1 MLSSPLNLL
10 SNNISCII
18 HFMRIIISD
27 MSFPIFFLILPNDT
41 IQHLRLK
48 WSDRLTGVVSKKS
61 ESWERRLPSNRFNEA
76 QRRDKAMMY
85 VHAAWGSLWQPPF
98 KRWVKSLNIL
108 IEAQLLTSPPC
119 CHLQPRCLMACYYL
133 ENSDT
138 YHNETQIHWIYHT
151 SKRSCG
157 RVLWENDIKIVLKV
171 CYLLFPLH
179 LWNCAVSIFSAA
191 QI

>member
-76 QRRDKAMMY
+76 QRRDKAMMCMQPGE
-85 VHAAWGSLWQPPF
+85 AFGNRPSKDGWNLWIF
-98 KRWVKSLNIL
+98 WLRHSY
-108 IEAQLLTSPPC
+108 
-119 CHLQPRCLMACYYL
+119 LQVRP
-133 ENSDT
+133 
-138 YHNETQIHWIYHT
+138 
-151 SKRSCG
+151 
-157 RVLWENDIKIVLKV
+157 VV
-171 CYLLFPLH
+171 
-179 LWNCAVSIFSAA
+179 IFSQDAWWHV
-191 QI
+191 II